1 MSAEWPVILFWLA
14 VFVDA
19 VGEAV
24 VFCEGVVVVESGVLF
39 AAWHEIENEGRFFV
53 ATGVAHTDVAEDAEG
68 GSADEIDEEIAHGV
82 VKPNVEIAGHGVGGA
97 VGGVDDGFGDVWNVD
112 DFLAVVRIK
121 VDGIDTADQRILL
134 HVHEQKM
141 IGAPFKKFPDNA
153 DGHREAEGDHDE
165 IEW

>member
-19 VGEAV
+19 VDEAV
-24 VFCEGVVVVESGVLF
+24 VFCEGIVVIEGGVLF
-39 AAWHEIENEGRFFV
+39 AAWNEIKNEGRFFV
-53 ATGVAHTDVAEDAEG
+53 VTGVAHTDVAEDAEG

-141 IGAPFKKFPDNA
+141 IGAPFKKNP
-153 DGHREAEGDHDE
+153 R
-165 IEW
+165 